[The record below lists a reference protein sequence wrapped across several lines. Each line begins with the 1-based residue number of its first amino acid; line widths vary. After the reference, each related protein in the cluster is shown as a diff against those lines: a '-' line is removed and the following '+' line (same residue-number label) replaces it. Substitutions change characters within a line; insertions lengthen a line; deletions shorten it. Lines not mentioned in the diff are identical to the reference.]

1 MQKGATT
8 MNPETIAMVAR
19 VEQTERMA
27 QAAKYNRMFEAGQA
41 QRGNRAGLFS
51 RHTRNTK

>member
-1 MQKGATT
+1 

-27 QAAKYNRMFEAGQA
+27 QAAKYNRMFEARQA

-51 RHTRNTK
+51 RRTRNTK